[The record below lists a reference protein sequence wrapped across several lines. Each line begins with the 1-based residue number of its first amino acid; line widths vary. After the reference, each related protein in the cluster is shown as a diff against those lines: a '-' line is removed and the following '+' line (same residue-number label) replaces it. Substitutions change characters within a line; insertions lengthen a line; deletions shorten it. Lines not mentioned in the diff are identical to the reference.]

1 MIIVFLINLIYL
13 KKFLIYGNSLQTLTI
28 SLIYLIR
35 IENLKMNSNLHS
47 MTSYLNSF
55 ENIFLLIKL
64 TSNLEYL
71 NVDSYQPDENQNQI
85 SINKTIFF
93 KINLFIIESYEFV
106 Y

>member
-1 MIIVFLINLIYL
+1 
-13 KKFLIYGNSLQTLTI
+13 
-28 SLIYLIR
+28 
-35 IENLKMNSNLHS
+35 

-93 KINLFIIESYEFV
+93 KINLFIIESYAFV

>member
-1 MIIVFLINLIYL
+1 M
-13 KKFLIYGNSLQTLTI
+13 TL
-28 SLIYLIR
+28 
-35 IENLKMNSNLHS
+35 
-47 MTSYLNSF
+47 YLNSF